1 MEEKEIKN
9 ESAFP
14 QENPVMILNS
24 ISRMFDF
31 KARKIA
37 ETSYIQHSCRVIL
50 MRLARRDGLSQ
61 VELTEMTHLKAPTV
75 SLDLKK
81 LESMGMVR
89 REQSISDMRV
99 SKVYLTEKGRE
110 QDAAFR
116 GKLHETDAMLMQGFT
131 VEEEETLI
139 RLLLAVRENIRPENQ
154 KKEKTENV

>member
-1 MEEKEIKN
+1 MEEKDTKN
-9 ESAFP
+9 DSMIP

-37 ETSYIQHSCRVIL
+37 ESSYIQHSCRVIL

-61 VELTEMTHLKAPTV
+61 VELTEMTHFKAPTV

-81 LESMGMVR
+81 LENMGMVR

-99 SKVYLTEKGRE
+99 TKVYLTEKGK
-110 QDAAFR
+110 AFN
-116 GKLHETDAMLMQGFT
+116 
-131 VEEEETLI
+131 
-139 RLLLAVRENIRPENQ
+139 RENFEALQAIDRSVMRGLTDEEIQ
-154 KKEKTENV
+154 TVTEILLKMRKNMIEEVDVK

>member
-1 MEEKEIKN
+1 MEEKDIKN
-9 ESAFP
+9 QSVAP

-99 SKVYLTEKGRE
+99 TKVYLTEKGK
-110 QDAAFR
+110 AFN
-116 GKLHETDAMLMQGFT
+116 
-131 VEEEETLI
+131 
-139 RLLLAVRENIRPENQ
+139 RENFEALQAIDRSIMRGLTDEEIKTVTEILLKMRNNMIDEVE
-154 KKEKTENV
+154 KK

>member
-1 MEEKEIKN
+1 MEEKEIK
-9 ESAFP
+9 SQLPFS

-37 ETSYIQHSCRVIL
+37 ESSYIQHSCRVIL
-50 MRLARRDGLSQ
+50 MHLARRDGLSQ

-81 LESMGMVR
+81 LEGMGMVR

-99 SKVYLTEKGRE
+99 SKVYLTEKGKE
-110 QDAAFR
+110 FN
-116 GKLHETDAMLMQGFT
+116 
-131 VEEEETLI
+131 
-139 RLLLAVRENIRPENQ
+139 RENFEALQAIDRSVMRGLSDEEIRTVTEILLKMRKNMIEEVD
-154 KKEKTENV
+154 KK

>member
-81 LESMGMVR
+81 LEGMGMVR

-99 SKVYLTEKGRE
+99 SKVYLTEKGKEFNRE
-110 QDAAFR
+110 NFEALQAIDRSVMR
-116 GKLHETDAMLMQGFT
+116 GLS
-131 VEEEETLI
+131 EEEI
-139 RLLLAVRENIRPENQ
+139 RTVTEILLKMRKNMIEEVD
-154 KKEKTENV
+154 KK